1 MSPLGA
7 LAVALACAIA
17 AAAGTAAMRRW
28 ALRRSLVDL
37 PNARSS
43 HTRPTP
49 RGGGVAIVA
58 VFVAAATVWGVWA
71 GGDAWRLWLA
81 VVPPGLAV
89 AAVGLRDDLR
99 PLPAH
104 VRLAVHAAAAAWLV
118 WGLGGLPP
126 VHVLGSAT
134 DWGVAGHALAMVAV
148 VWVLNLYN
156 FMDGIDGIAGV
167 QAVFVA
173 GASAALAG
181 PGSAAFV
188 PLIALAG
195 ASAGFLV
202 LNWPPARIFMGD
214 AGSGFL
220 GFALAGLLLANHA
233 ATPAS
238 IWLPV
243 ILLAVFLA
251 DATLTLLRRLAR
263 GESPH
268 AAHRSHAYQRLARRW
283 GAHRPVT
290 LAVCAVNLGWLLP
303 LAVIALV
310 RPSWALPLAL
320 LAVAPLLAAAAAAGA
335 GTEDSPGGR

>member
-1 MSPLGA
+1 MSPLAA
-7 LAVALACAIA
+7 LALALGCGLA

-28 ALRRSLVDL
+28 ALRRSLVDV

-49 RGGGVAIVA
+49 RGGGVAIVGA
-58 VFVAAATVWGVWA
+58 FIAAATAWA
-71 GGDAWRLWLA
+71 ALGDDAARAIWLA

-89 AAVGLRDDLR
+89 AAVGFRDDLR
-99 PLPAH
+99 PLPAR
-104 VRLAVHAAAAAWLV
+104 VRLAVHGAAAAWLV
-118 WGLGGLPP
+118 WRLGGLPP
-126 VHVLGSAT
+126 VHALGAVA
-134 DWGVAGHALAMVAV
+134 DWGVAGHLLAVVAV

-156 FMDGIDGIAGV
+156 FMDGIDGIAGA

-173 GASAALAG
+173 GASALLGG
-181 PGSAAFV
+181 PQSAAFA
-188 PLIALAG
+188 PLLALAA
-195 ASAGFLV
+195 ASAGFLA

-233 ATPAS
+233 AQPAS

-251 DATLTLLRRLAR
+251 DATVTLARRVAR

-283 GAHRPVT
+283 GGHRPVT
-290 LAVCAVNLGWLLP
+290 VAVCAVNLGWLLP
-303 LAVIALV
+303 LAWLAAA
-310 RPSWALPLAL
+310 RPAWALPLAL
-320 LAVAPLLAAAAAAGA
+320 VAVVPLLAAAWAVGA
-335 GTEDSPGGR
+335 GRDDDA

>member
-1 MSPLGA
+1 VSPLGA
-7 LAVALACAIA
+7 LAVGLACAIA
-17 AAAGTAAMRRW
+17 TAAGTAAVRRW

-43 HTRPTP
+43 HTQPTP
-49 RGGGVAIVA
+49 RGGGIAIVT
-58 VFVAAATVWGVWA
+58 VFVAVTTVWGLWT

-99 PLPAH
+99 PLPAR
-104 VRLAVHAAAAAWLV
+104 VRLVVHAAAAAWLV

-126 VHVLGSAT
+126 VGVLGTPT
-134 DWGVAGHALAMVAV
+134 DWGVAGHTLAIVAV

-188 PLIALAG
+188 PLVALAG
-195 ASAGFLV
+195 ASAGFLA

-303 LAVIALV
+303 LAALAIA
-310 RPSWALPLAL
+310 RPAWALPVAL

-335 GTEDSPGGR
+335 GSDEAPGGR

>member
-7 LAVALACAIA
+7 LAVGLACAIA
-17 AAAGTAAMRRW
+17 AAAGTAVARRW

-43 HTRPTP
+43 HTQPTP
-49 RGGGVAIVA
+49 RGGGIAIVA
-58 VFVAAATVWGVWA
+58 VFVAAATVWAAYSDAGAWA
-71 GGDAWRLWLA
+71 LWIA

-99 PLPAH
+99 PLPAR
-104 VRLAVHAAAAAWLV
+104 VRLAVHVAAAAWLV

-126 VHVLGSAT
+126 VHTLGSPA
-134 DWGVAGHALAMVAV
+134 DWGIAGHVLAVIAV

-156 FMDGIDGIAGV
+156 FMDGIDGIAGA

-173 GASAALAG
+173 GASALLGGAQS
-181 PGSAAFV
+181 PAFV
-188 PLIALAG
+188 PLVVLAG
-195 ASAGFLV
+195 ASAGFLA
-202 LNWPPARIFMGD
+202 LNWPPARIFIGD

-220 GFALAGLLLANHA
+220 GFVLAGLLLANHA
-233 ATPAS
+233 AAPPS
-238 IWLPV
+238 IWLAV

-251 DATLTLLRRLAR
+251 DATLTLARRVAR

-268 AAHRSHAYQRLARRW
+268 AAHRSHAYQRLSRRW

-290 LAVCAVNLGWLLP
+290 LAACAVNLGWLLP
-303 LAVIALV
+303 LAALASA
-310 RPSWALPLAL
+310 RPDWALPLAL
-320 LAVAPLLAAAAAAGA
+320 LAVAPLLAAAAAVGA
-335 GTEDSPGGR
+335 GTEDAPGGR